1 MDQITCMLDPHL
13 VSELRASGYVIVPR
27 TPTPQQLAVGWEM
40 LRRRKKP
47 VQLLGPGPGL
57 KEAYQAMLEVEEA

>member
-1 MDQITCMLDPHL
+1 MKLADDL
-13 VSELRASGYVIVPR
+13 VQQLRAAGYVVVPLE
-27 TPTPQQLAVGWEM
+27 PTHQQLAVGWEM

-57 KEAYQAMLEVEEA
+57 KEAYQAMIEVEAHA